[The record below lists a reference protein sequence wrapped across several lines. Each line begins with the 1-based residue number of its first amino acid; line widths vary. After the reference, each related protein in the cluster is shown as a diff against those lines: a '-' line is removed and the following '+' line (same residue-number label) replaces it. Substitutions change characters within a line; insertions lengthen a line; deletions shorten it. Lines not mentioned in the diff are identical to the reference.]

1 MTKTVIT
8 SSELAPPV
16 GPFSQAVS
24 VGGFIF
30 FSGQVAQDP
39 MSGKLISGG
48 LEAEVERVFQNLAS
62 VLVAARKTFADV
74 SRVGVYLTS
83 MDDFPAMNSI
93 YGKYFTKPYP
103 ARTTIAVAA
112 LPLGA
117 KVEIDLI
124 VQA

>member
-1 MTKTVIT
+1 MTKTVIL

-74 SRVGVYLTS
+74 TRVGVYLTS

>member
-74 SRVGVYLTS
+74 TRVGVYLTS